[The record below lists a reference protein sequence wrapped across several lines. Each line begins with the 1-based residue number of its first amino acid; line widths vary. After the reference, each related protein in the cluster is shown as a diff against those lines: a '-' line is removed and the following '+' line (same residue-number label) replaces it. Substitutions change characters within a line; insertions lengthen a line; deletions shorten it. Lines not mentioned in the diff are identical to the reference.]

1 MKIRFIAKVINV
13 KYTVMQ
19 ALYYFSCNFKEH
31 FKWLEKGSLLK
42 AQQDFSALYCYNC
55 KSLHHVIEAQATW

>member
-1 MKIRFIAKVINV
+1 MKTRFIAKIINV

-42 AQQDFSALYCYNC
+42 TQQVFFALYYY
-55 KSLHHVIEAQATW
+55 

>member
-1 MKIRFIAKVINV
+1 MKIRFIAKIINV

-42 AQQDFSALYCYNC
+42 AQQVFSALYCY
-55 KSLHHVIEAQATW
+55 